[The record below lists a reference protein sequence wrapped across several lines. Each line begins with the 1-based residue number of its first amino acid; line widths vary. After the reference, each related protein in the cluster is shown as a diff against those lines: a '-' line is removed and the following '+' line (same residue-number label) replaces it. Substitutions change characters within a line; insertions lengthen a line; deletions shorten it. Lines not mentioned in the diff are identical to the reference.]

1 MKRFWVIF
9 ALILSLCL
17 AVFFTASRPYVSEGP
32 RAENGVIDFSGTD
45 FSASVYAL
53 QGQWEFYYSKLYTPE
68 DLEKGISDDREM
80 IELPGPWTKKGYP
93 GLGYATYRLT
103 VRTGDEKA
111 LLLYIPEIMSSS
123 VVWVN
128 GDEIFRAGS
137 VGTSA
142 GETTPGVRNDLLSV
156 VPEDGTLELVIQ
168 SANYHMNGSGLFY
181 SVIIG
186 RDTVLTHCFMWQR
199 IAVAAALGGILLM
212 GAYHLFLYFFRRRE
226 RMYLT
231 FSLICLTTVLRLG
244 MESNSLY
251 QYFMP
256 RGIGPVMNRVFLELF
271 VFHSLCICIFMLQ
284 AFSIRLGRVLRV
296 IYSAAFIL
304 PVIGICLLPYASAVN
319 CMFVVMIP
327 YVISVVLVL
336 RSGKIGKDPYKL
348 LYLCGLITFLLYGP
362 LTKTVFEGALFVPA
376 VVPNLFLILTQ
387 CVMLSRNYAEAHNE
401 VERINANLELL
412 VEQRTAELNRA
423 NQYLASSQAALR
435 EMIANISHD
444 LKTPLT
450 VLNNYL
456 EILGDESIVTDD
468 RERAEYLGIAYHKN
482 LDLQRLIH
490 NLFEITR
497 MEGGT
502 LVYRKEWLNAGQL
515 MEEAECKYGEQVRNS
530 GLEFYAEADDGVELE
545 ADSNRIWSVLDN
557 LVYNAIRHTPEG
569 GSIAVSIQRDG
580 EKAVLSVKDTGTGIA
595 AEHLSHIFERF
606 YKVSKE
612 RGQKDGSSGL
622 GLYIVRTATEAMGG
636 TVTVKSEPGKG
647 SEFIL
652 TFSAR

>member
-9 ALILSLCL
+9 ALILSLCM
-17 AVFFTASRPYVSEGP
+17 AVFFSASEPYVSQGP
-32 RAENGVIDFSGTD
+32 MAEDGVIDFSGMD
-45 FSASVYAL
+45 FSSSVYAL
-53 QGQWEFYYSKLYTPE
+53 QGQWELYYSQLYTPE
-68 DLEKGISDDREM
+68 DFQTGKPLGGEM

-93 GLGYATYRLT
+93 RLGYATYHLT
-103 VRTGDEKA
+103 VRTGEQKA

-123 VVWVN
+123 VIWVN
-128 GDEIFRAGS
+128 GEEIFRAGS
-137 VGTSA
+137 VGTSSE
-142 GETTPGVRNDLLSV
+142 ETTPGVRNDLLSV
-156 VPEDGTLELVIQ
+156 VPQDGTFELIIQ

-181 SVIIG
+181 SVLIG
-186 RDTVLTHCFMWQR
+186 RDTVLTHHFMWQR
-199 IAVAAALGGILLM
+199 LAVAAVLGGILLM
-212 GAYHLFLYFFRRRE
+212 GVYHLFLYFFRRRE
-226 RMYLT
+226 RLYLT
-231 FSLICLTTVLRLG
+231 FSLTCLATVLRLA

-251 QYFMP
+251 QYFVP
-256 RGIGPVMNRVFLELF
+256 KGIGPVMNRVFLQLF
-271 VFHSLCICIFMLQ
+271 VLHGLCICIFMLQ
-284 AFSIRLGRVLRV
+284 AFSIRLSRVLRV
-296 IYSAAFIL
+296 IYISVFTL
-304 PVIGICLLPYASAVN
+304 PIIGICILPYAAAVN
-319 CMFVVMIP
+319 IMFLEMIA
-327 YVISVVLVL
+327 YIISVVLVL

-348 LYLCGLITFLLYGP
+348 LYLCGLITFLFYGP

-376 VVPNLFLILTQ
+376 IVPNLFLILTQ

-456 EILGDESIVTDD
+456 ELLGDESIVTDD
-468 RERAEYLGIAYHKN
+468 QERAEYLGIAYHKN

-502 LVYRKEWLNAGQL
+502 LVYNKEWINAGRL
-515 MEEAECKYGEQVRNS
+515 MKESEYKYGEQVRNS
-530 GLEFYAEADDGVELE
+530 GLEFYAEADDDLELE
-545 ADSNRIWSVLDN
+545 ADSNKIWSVLDN
-557 LVYNAIRHTPEG
+557 LVYNALRHTPKG
-569 GSIAVSIQRDG
+569 GSITLSVRKDG
-580 EKAVLSVKDTGTGIA
+580 ERAVLRVTDTGTGIA
-595 AEHLSHIFERF
+595 PEHLPHIFERF

-622 GLYIVRTATEAMGG
+622 GLYIVRTVTEAMGG
-636 TVTVKSEPGKG
+636 SVTVESEVGKG
-647 SEFIL
+647 TEFIL
-652 TFSAR
+652 TYSAR